1 MLSYP
6 HLILGLAL
14 SLGLMA
20 LHFDV
25 RSGMRSRAASKAR
38 AAWPSFVD
46 SVVSA
51 LNAGHIRFEAFQFAI
66 SRAASHLP
74 LENFANSLERDSLR
88 VALATLQSDLKLSE
102 ADEFCQLVLINE
114 SLGGAGLATL
124 LKAHAKRVR
133 FSHSIHEQIAT
144 KNMATLAVA
153 KLGVAAPWIL
163 LALLMGRR
171 ETAQAFT
178 HPGGLGVLFGG
189 LAVCVLAYR
198 LIAHLGANRTLVRV
212 YG

>member
-20 LHFDV
+20 LYFDV
-25 RSGMRSRAASKAR
+25 RSGVRFRAASKAR

-46 SVVSA
+46 SAVSA
-51 LNAGHIRFEAFQFAI
+51 LNAGHTRFEAFQFAI

-74 LENFANSLERDSLR
+74 LQNFADSLERDSLR
-88 VALATLQSDLKLSE
+88 AALATLQSDLKLSE
-102 ADEFCQLVLINE
+102 VDEFSQLVLINE
-114 SLGGAGLATL
+114 SLGGAGLASL
-124 LKAHAKRVR
+124 LKAHAKRAR
-133 FSHSIHEQIAT
+133 FSHSLHEQIAT

-153 KLGVAAPWIL
+153 KMGVAAPWIL

-171 ETAQAFT
+171 ETAQAFSQIE
-178 HPGGLGVLFGG
+178 GLGVLIGG
-189 LAVCVLAYR
+189 LVVCVLAYR
-198 LIAHLGANRTLVRV
+198 LIAHLGANRTRVRV